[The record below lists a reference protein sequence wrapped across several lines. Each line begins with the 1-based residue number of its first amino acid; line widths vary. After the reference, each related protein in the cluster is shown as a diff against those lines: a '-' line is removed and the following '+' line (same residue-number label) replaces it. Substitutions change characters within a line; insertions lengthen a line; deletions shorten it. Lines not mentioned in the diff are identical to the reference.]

1 MTRTAVLLS
10 GILVLAAC
18 GGRPAIALPPQT
30 PTAFALGDCGSE
42 RLMTASVC
50 ETFSI
55 TLPKNMKHLDA
66 LTTWSESWVQQVG
79 EEPTGFG
86 VSVTRRPR
94 GKIPQ
99 TDAEATSDACHFSA
113 FVRREVLPDGVRVVC
128 NDHEGRGGVYRYAM
142 LANGD
147 VLACDASTISGAED
161 LEATTAALDA
171 VCATLTRTGEKPAT
185 AAKP

>member
-1 MTRTAVLLS
+1 MS
-10 GILVLAAC
+10 
-18 GGRPAIALPPQT
+18 LPPQT
-30 PTAFALGDCGSE
+30 PTAFAVGDCGSE

-55 TLPKNMKHLDA
+55 TLPKNMERLDA
-66 LTTWSESWVQQVG
+66 FTTWSESWVQRVG
-79 EEPTGFG
+79 EEPTGLG
-86 VSVTRRPR
+86 VSVTRRPK

-128 NDHEGRGGVYRYAM
+128 NDHEGRGGVYRYSM

-147 VLACDASTISGAED
+147 VLACNASTVSGAED

-171 VCATLTRTGEKPAT
+171 VCATLTRTGEKPAPG
-185 AAKP
+185 AKP